1 LGFLGLR
8 TVVRGFPAGVEGSR
22 AVPSHAPRA
31 HGAGSPLQPRKE
43 LSCVSVGCVGVA
55 TSRALVLQSHRGKLV
70 QVRSTLTSSYALTP
84 PLWASRC
91 VLLELYVIKRTV
103 LVWPLRTPSLIITP
117 TALLSLSGP
126 LSLTT
131 SARRTPLPLPAKYC
145 ARSWGIIG

>member
-117 TALLSLSGP
+117 TALYRSLDLSRSPPRHDG
-126 LSLTT
+126 
-131 SARRTPLPLPAKYC
+131 RRFHCLLNTVHG
-145 ARSWGIIG
+145 RGVS